1 MQHAIELDALRS
13 EVGDSATA
21 MANAVSACVHCG
33 FCLPT
38 CPTYIELGEEMDSPR
53 GRIVLMKEVLEGGL
67 DLEEA
72 LVHIDPC
79 LGCMSC
85 VTACPSGVEYGELLM
100 PFRELAEAGRRR
112 SLPDRLWRGLMLD
125 TLARPAR
132 LRWMLRLG
140 RLAAPFRVL
149 LPARLAA
156 TLDLLPR
163 TADRAEVGFG
173 VFPAMGERR
182 ARVALLAGCAQQVLA
197 PRIHRATIE
206 VLTRR
211 GVEVVVPK
219 EEACCGSLALHA
231 GDAPRA
237 RAAAGSLLQVFGPE
251 GLLADVDA
259 VLTNA
264 AGCGSGLKEYGL
276 LFAGRPEEAAAR
288 ALAAKV
294 RDVSTFLAALET
306 EAPPPLPQP
315 MRVAY
320 HDACHLAHA
329 QSERTGPRQ
338 LLAQVSGRDP
348 GRTARLADL
357 LRFGGHLQP
366 GRARARGAPGA
377 QEGGGSARGRT
388 GRDRHR
394 QHRLPDPDREPRA
407 PFGLADSRAAH
418 DGDPGLCVRR
428 RLRISAGRIQLQ
440 TGYPGS
446 VILPAP
452 VDCFSFHADYFH
464 TWMTTTTR
472 IGIMVLGLHVDC
484 WVDDRGPIRLTGRCT

>member
-13 EVGDSATA
+13 EVGDSASA

-38 CPTYIELGEEMDSPR
+38 CPTYVELGEEMDSPR
-53 GRIVLMKEVLEGGL
+53 GRIVLMKEALEGALG
-67 DLEEA
+67 LEEA
-72 LVHIDPC
+72 LPHIDPC

-100 PFRELAEAGRRR
+100 PFRELAEGRRQR
-112 SLPDRLWRGLMLD
+112 SLVDRLWRGLMLG
-125 TLARPAR
+125 TLASPAR

-140 RLAAPFRVL
+140 RLAAPFRSL

-156 TLDLLPR
+156 PLDLLP
-163 TADRAEVGFG
+163 AAPDRADVGLG
-173 VFPAMGERR
+173 VFPADGERR

-219 EEACCGSLALHA
+219 EQACCGSLAFHA

-237 RAAAGSLLQVFGPE
+237 RAAGGDLLRILGSEGVLGEIAGK
-251 GLLADVDA
+251 VDA

-294 RDVSTFLAALET
+294 KDVSTFLAELDSLASPPS
-306 EAPPPLPQP
+306 APSSLPSPLPPSSPSQP
-315 MRVAY
+315 RPLRVVY

-329 QSERTGPRQ
+329 QAERAAPRR
-338 LLAQVSGRDP
+338 LLAQAPGVTLVEPRDWEICCGSAGIYNLEEP
-348 GRTARLADL
+348 ELAARLGRRKAEAL
-357 LRFGGHLQP
+357 LEGEPDVIATGNIGCLTQIESHL
-366 GRARARGAPGA
+366 
-377 QEGGGSARGRT
+377 
-388 GRDRHR
+388 
-394 QHRLPDPDREPRA
+394 
-407 PFGLADSRAAH
+407 
-418 DGDPGLCVRR
+418 R
-428 RLRISAGRIQLQ
+428 RLGAEVPVRHTMEILASAHR
-440 TGYPGS
+440 PHR
-446 VILPAP
+446 A
-452 VDCFSFHADYFH
+452 
-464 TWMTTTTR
+464 
-472 IGIMVLGLHVDC
+472 
-484 WVDDRGPIRLTGRCT
+484 